1 MMLYH
6 TIVGVHAGVEWIANR
21 EGSRPG
27 WGDGDDSVRA
37 VGWMIAPR
45 ARSEQR

>member
-27 WGDGDDSVRA
+27 GATEMTRCEQSDG
-37 VGWMIAPR
+37 
-45 ARSEQR
+45 